1 MLCEYRKKTPSGTHA
16 CAKELVSYR
25 SHPADM
31 IYRIIYNGSSI
42 NSRFNLVDK
51 L

>member
-1 MLCEYRKKTPSGTHA
+1 MLCKYRKNPPSGTHA

-31 IYRIIYNGSSI
+31 IYRIIYNSSI